1 MHVKFI
7 WYCHVQLVESIFC
20 VLQPRMEEATV
31 QPSKVIHLRNLPDNV
46 TEKEV
51 MMLGVPFGSV
61 VNILLLRSKNQAFLE
76 MADASNAATMLT
88 YYTTVPA
95 TIR

>member
-1 MHVKFI
+1 
-7 WYCHVQLVESIFC
+7 
-20 VLQPRMEEATV
+20 MEEATV
-31 QPSKVIHLRNLPDNV
+31 QPSKVIHLRNLPENV

-51 MMLGVPFGSV
+51 MMLGMPFGSV

-88 YYTTVPA
+88 YYATVPA
-95 TIR
+95 TIRWVNSTLNCCG